1 MSSVPLS
8 DSQNHARSTHP
19 TTEFAPHKTLH
30 FYQNDH
36 LASEL
41 AGPGNRHIFW
51 AIGKALAQFEQAN
64 GTKILQVD
72 DANSVIGVLTGAN
85 TGLLAYPPYGY
96 LAAGKMLAL
105 IGFNGQW
112 QDPASLTYLLGNGHR
127 PFHTSI
133 GRFGIAD
140 TQSPFDKGGL
150 NSYAYCAGDPINRDD
165 STGSVFQWIRK
176 IFNRPRKPSTNNTII
191 KLAQQTKIAADI
203 GLKVESPPPTY
214 QQTLAQEGWP
224 GVPSPRY
231 TRIPEEGQTT
241 RNINLGV
248 ELTPI
253 EAGVARSKLLKLDI
267 LKKSFE
273 THVPI
278 GNNPEQKRMRDI
290 TRLQN
295 QELII
300 LHRLNLATRQNTGL
314 HP

>member
-41 AGPGNRHIFW
+41 ASSGHRHIFS

-64 GTKILQVD
+64 DTKILQVD
-72 DANSVIGVLTGAN
+72 DANSVIGVLTGAT
-85 TGLLAYPPYGY
+85 TGFLAYPPYGY
-96 LAAGKMLAL
+96 LTAGKMLAL

-140 TQSPFDKGGL
+140 TRSPFDKGGL

-165 STGSVFQWIRK
+165 STGRMFNWIRK
-176 IFNRPRKPSTNNTII
+176 IFNKPQKPSTYDTII

-203 GLKVESPPPTY
+203 GLKVESPPITY
-214 QQTLAQEGWP
+214 QQLLEQEEWLAAQP
-224 GVPSPRY
+224 PRY
-231 TRIPEEGQTT
+231 TKIPEKGQTT
-241 RNINLGV
+241 REINLGV

-253 EAGVARSKLLKLDI
+253 ETGVASSKLLKLKI
-267 LKKSFE
+267 LKNSFE
-273 THVPI
+273 THEPI

-290 TRLQN
+290 MRLQRE
-295 QELII
+295 ELII
-300 LHRLNLATRQNTGL
+300 LHRLNIATRQNTGL